1 MSPAKVRKSGRKAN
15 PEGRMALKEHLREAR
30 NRLFKSAIAVI
41 VATVAGFFIY
51 EPVLRALA
59 APIIAINEQDGRTA
73 SLNFDSAASPFDLL
87 IQVSVFL
94 GLVLSS
100 PVWLYQL
107 WAFITPG
114 LKSKERRIALAFI
127 AVAFPLFLGGIALA
141 WLILPNAVRVL
152 TEFTP
157 EDFSNYISVS
167 VYFTFVLR
175 LMLAFGIA
183 FLLPVVLVGLNMV
196 GLVSGKQIL
205 KAWRITVFLVC
216 LFAAMAAPG
225 GDALSM
231 FYLAVPLLLLFF
243 LAIGLCLL
251 NDRRKARRNAA
262 REAAVEATAD
272 TASPL
277 DAL

>member
-1 MSPAKVRKSGRKAN
+1 MSPAKVRKRRKAN

-41 VATVAGFFIY
+41 LGTVAGFFVY

-59 APIIAINEQDGRTA
+59 APIIAINGQEGRTA

-114 LKSKERRIALAFI
+114 LKTKERRIALAFI
-127 AVAFPLFLGGIALA
+127 GVAFPLFLAGIALA

-196 GLVSGKQIL
+196 GLVSGRQVL

-251 NDRRKARRNAA
+251 NDKRRARRTAA
-262 REAAVEATAD
+262 REAAVDATAD
-272 TASPL
+272 TATPL

>member
-1 MSPAKVRKSGRKAN
+1 
-15 PEGRMALKEHLREAR
+15 MALKEHLREAR

-41 VATVAGFFIY
+41 LATVAGFFVY

-94 GLVLSS
+94 GLVISS

-114 LKSKERRIALAFI
+114 LKTKERRIALAFI
-127 AVAFPLFLGGIALA
+127 AVAFPLFLAGIALA

-196 GLVSGKQIL
+196 GLVSGRQIL

-251 NDRRKARRNAA
+251 NDKRRARRNAA

>member
-1 MSPAKVRKSGRKAN
+1 
-15 PEGRMALKEHLREAR
+15 MALKEHLREAR

-41 VATVAGFFIY
+41 AATVAGFFVY
-51 EPVLRALA
+51 DPVLRALA
-59 APIIAINEQDGRTA
+59 APIRAIDAQEGRSAT
-73 SLNFDSAASPFDLL
+73 LNFDSAASPFDLL

-94 GLVLSS
+94 GLIISS

-114 LKSKERRIALAFI
+114 LKRKERRTALAFI
-127 AVAFPLFLGGIALA
+127 AVAVPLFLAGIGLA

-157 EDFSNYISVS
+157 EDFSNFIGVS

-183 FLLPVVLVGLNMV
+183 FILPVILVGLNMV
-196 GLVSGKQIL
+196 GLIKGQQVL

-225 GDALSM
+225 GDVLSM

-243 LAIGLCLL
+243 VAIGLCLL
-251 NDRRKARRNAA
+251 NDKRRARRNAA
-262 REAAVEATAD
+262 READVEAGAD
-272 TASPL
+272 KASPL

>member
-1 MSPAKVRKSGRKAN
+1 
-15 PEGRMALKEHLREAR
+15 MALKEHLREAR
-30 NRLFKSAIAVI
+30 NRLFISAIAVI
-41 VATVAGFFIY
+41 LGTVGGFFLY
-51 EPVLRALA
+51 NPVQRALA
-59 APIIAINEQDGRTA
+59 SPIIAIDEKEGRTA
-73 SLNFDSAASPFDLL
+73 SLNFATAASPFDLL

-94 GLVLSS
+94 GVIISS
-100 PVWLYQL
+100 PVWLYQI

-114 LKSKERRIALAFI
+114 LKSKERRTALAFI
-127 AVAFPLFLGGIALA
+127 AVAVPLFLAGIGLA

-157 EDFSNYISVS
+157 EDFSNLIDVS

-183 FLLPVVLVGLNMV
+183 FLLPVLLVGLNMV

-205 KAWRITVFLVC
+205 KAWRITVFLVS

-243 LAIGLCLL
+243 VAIGLCLL
-251 NDRRKARRNAA
+251 NDRRRARRAHA
-262 REAAVEATAD
+262 REAAVEAGAD
-272 TASPL
+272 TASSL
-277 DAL
+277 EAL